1 MTAERRGG
9 SQKMD
14 RHKLRQEQEASR
26 FLFEEMKLFGKECV
40 ETSLG
45 ALECV
50 ETIHVAQDA

>member
-1 MTAERRGG
+1 MSSGMTAERRGG

-40 ETSLG
+40 ET
-45 ALECV
+45 
-50 ETIHVAQDA
+50 IHVAQDA